1 MDDMVFIFFGI
12 LVYWLN
18 SIKIFKLCSE
28 KIETMK
34 SEKVNTSVNIDAK
47 KFKLFKVIAMLKFEK
62 TPITSAW
69 EEAIDLFIKKNKEYL
84 DEIKE

>member
-1 MDDMVFIFFGI
+1 MKE
-12 LVYWLN
+12 N
-18 SIKIFKLCSE
+18 E
-28 KIETMK
+28 KIH
-34 SEKVNTSVNIDAK
+34 TSIYINSR

-69 EEAIDLFIKKNKEYL
+69 EEAIDLFIEKNKEYL